1 MDQELKEELRAI
13 SGQLGTLNE
22 KMAVHNHIL
31 NEHHKRSTLLEE
43 RILPLED
50 DFKFRGKAWTIFMGS
65 SGLLAI
71 IALGVSIAS
80 LLHR

>member
-1 MDQELKEELRAI
+1 MDLELKEDLKSINTELR
-13 SGQLGTLNE
+13 GMNE

-43 RILPLED
+43 RMVPLED
-50 DFKFRGKAWTIFMGS
+50 DLKFRGKAWTIFMGS
-65 SGLLAI
+65 SGLLAV